1 LEKREPGV
9 PDDVDPPASG
19 TPPAR
24 SLGETTLEEIP
35 PAERTPVAG
44 VQEGLRKRW
53 ARPGGRLYGGL
64 RWGGTTLF
72 AGIAVALVVG
82 LLTSSSQAFG
92 HSGLSLLWTGTWDPT
107 HQIFGAGTFIVG
119 TLVTTAVAL
128 ILAVPIGVATA
139 AFLSELAPRWLSAPL
154 SVLIDLI
161 AAVPSIVVGLWGL
174 LVLTPA
180 FAHHVEPF
188 LKKIPVIE
196 WFFHGPALG
205 PSMLLAGVVLAVM
218 ILPTMVALSRTALN
232 SVALTDREAARALG
246 GTRWQVVRWAV
257 VPGARTGIEAAVTLA
272 MGRALGESI
281 AVALVIGNAYVIPH
295 SLLAPGA
302 TLGSAIIN
310 TFGGVTSG
318 LERSEVIALA
328 VILLA
333 MTVLVNAGGQLLL
346 RARSRPEVN

>member
-1 LEKREPGV
+1 M
-9 PDDVDPPASG
+9 
-19 TPPAR
+19 
-24 SLGETTLEEIP
+24 
-35 PAERTPVAG
+35 AG
-44 VQEGLRKRW
+44 VKEALLRRW
-53 ARPGGRLYGGL
+53 ARPSGRLYGGV
-64 RWGGTTLF
+64 RFGGALLF
-72 AGIAVALVVG
+72 AGVAVALVVS
-82 LLTSSSQAFG
+82 LLDSSSQAFG

-107 HQIFGAGTFIVG
+107 HSAYGAETFIVG

-128 ILAVPIGVATA
+128 VLAVPIGVATA
-139 AFLSELAPRWLSAPL
+139 AFLSELAPKWLATPL

-174 LVLTPA
+174 LVLVPV

-188 LKKIPVIE
+188 LKKVPVLE
-196 WFFHGPALG
+196 WFFHGAALG

-218 ILPTMVALSRTALN
+218 ILPTMVALSRTALAG
-232 SVALTDREAARALG
+232 VAVTDREAARALG
-246 GTRWQVVRWAV
+246 GTRWQVVRRAV

-281 AVALVIGNAYVIPH
+281 AVAMVIGNSYVIPH

-302 TLGSAIIN
+302 TLGSAVVN

-318 LERSEVIALA
+318 LERSEVIALV

-333 MTVLVNAGGQLLL
+333 ITALVNAGGQLLL
-346 RARSRPEVN
+346 RSRRQPSGAAGMSVVVAPGGGGGAAAARP